1 MPVLGLPCA
10 ILEYAAR
17 LTQFTMKRDQSQI
30 LYAALLQG
38 QLVATALAQSSRVA
52 SVSVGAAHPYKKAS
66 PKVVLNTAL
75 AGMLGLMLSAFGTL
89 AMNWWRSE

>member
-38 QLVATALAQSSRVA
+38 Q
-52 SVSVGAAHPYKKAS
+52 HE
-66 PKVVLNTAL
+66 
-75 AGMLGLMLSAFGTL
+75 M
-89 AMNWWRSE
+89 